1 MTETHTV
8 KVHLMR
14 HGEVHNP
21 ERIVYGRLPGYRL
34 SEKGRQMVRLSAE
47 EFAARAEDGAR
58 FVHLVCSPL
67 QRTRESAAPVEEL
80 LGLTAQPDER
90 VIEADNYFE
99 GLHVNAQEL
108 LRNPRHWTKLYNPTR
123 PSWGES
129 YLEQVRSGRR
139 SSRLRNRRRGGGGD
153 HRLAPAADLDYP
165 PGCGGS
171 PAAARPAFPRV

>member
-58 FVHLVCSPL
+58 FVHLVCSPC
-67 QRTRESAAPVEEL
+67 S
-80 LGLTAQPDER
+80 
-90 VIEADNYFE
+90 
-99 GLHVNAQEL
+99 
-108 LRNPRHWTKLYNPTR
+108 
-123 PSWGES
+123 
-129 YLEQVRSGRR
+129 
-139 SSRLRNRRRGGGGD
+139 
-153 HRLAPAADLDYP
+153 APA
-165 PGCGGS
+165 S
-171 PAAARPAFPRV
+171 RPHPLRSCWG